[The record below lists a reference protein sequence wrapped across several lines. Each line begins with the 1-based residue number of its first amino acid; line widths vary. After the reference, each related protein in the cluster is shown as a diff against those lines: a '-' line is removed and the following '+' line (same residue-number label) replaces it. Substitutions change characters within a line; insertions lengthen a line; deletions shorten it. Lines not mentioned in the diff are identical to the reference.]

1 MLRNK
6 ARGLPQSSESPPC
19 DLTPRRASAQLL
31 RSHGVNAHRQSSLF
45 KAMALGIAAVRTVKA
60 GKVKRSL
67 LTDFRKSRLITSLS
81 KHTKTSRDKYRVKKG
96 GRRRPLKLATDRHE
110 QVRKYYLRP
119 DVSTCL
125 PGKRDTV
132 KVGKQKMAK
141 HVLQDTIQNTYS
153 RFKTEY
159 SSCNVSLS
167 LFRRLRPVNV
177 KPVSFTRR
185 DVCLCAYHQNLALK
199 LRSVNKHTR
208 LGVFPDQVLQRNT
221 DEDIKS
227 KLQMIPHDSVAF
239 HTWKSVE
246 HSYGRTSQKK
256 STMKTK
262 LITQT
267 MSRQCFIDTVMEE
280 VSLMRAHIS
289 RVKAQYKAVR
299 EIKNRLPTN
308 HVTVQM
314 DFAENWTAHAKEEV
328 QSAYYNQEQFTIH
341 PIVCHFRKNDN
352 LETKTYIIV
361 SDDRSHMAESV
372 LCFLFKVVPMIKQD
386 LVQDLQCIH
395 YISDSPSSQYRNIK
409 MMSILAKH
417 QLLFNINASYTYLE
431 SGHGKGPCDGSG
443 GSSKRNADLAIKKGV
458 HIDSAE
464 DYVSY
469 QNTTDS
475 AMTHVLVSQKEIAA
489 AKSTMTKI
497 MKGHSKI
504 TGTLTIHAVTSQQ
517 PGLLQTR
524 QTSCFGSCCFDEG
537 IFHCGCAGWTE
548 QLVFDGLSETEGAV
562 SVTRESEQA
571 GLVAMETEPAAVET
585 EQAEPAAVE
594 TEEAE
599 FLETDAEQ
607 AESVTETE
615 QAEPTMTETEQ
626 AEPTMTETEQ
636 AEPTMTEKEETEAP
650 ATEIE
655 QAKVPET
662 EQAQLPQ
669 TETEQAQLPQT
680 ETEQAQLPQ
689 TETEQAQLPQTE
701 TEQAQLP
708 QTETEQAQLPQTE
721 TEQAQL
727 PQTEQPECVT
737 KEHEQTELTLLIRQ
751 EENKKTELTERK
763 TTEAEDGVQSNEIV
777 TEKNEDYCYKVG
789 DMVMVNYNGKEYCG
803 QILKHDPED
812 SDKLTYHIDFLEKVG
827 EDYVRPKK
835 VDQLWV
841 KESNILRKVPA
852 ENSYKSQDYRVGDY
866 VRAKFQGR
874 LYYGRIVEHCGQE
887 NEYRIHFLVK
897 KGTHYVWP
905 KEVDELWMKP
915 KSIVE
920 KINPTTRFDNFY
932 L

>member
-417 QLLFNINASYTYLE
+417 QLLFNINAS
-431 SGHGKGPCDGSG
+431 CDGSG
-443 GSSKRNADLAIKKGV
+443 GASKRNADLAIKKGV

-701 TEQAQLP
+701 
-708 QTETEQAQLPQTE
+708 
-721 TEQAQL
+721 
-727 PQTEQPECVT
+727 QPECVT

>member
-1 MLRNK
+1 
-6 ARGLPQSSESPPC
+6 
-19 DLTPRRASAQLL
+19 
-31 RSHGVNAHRQSSLF
+31 
-45 KAMALGIAAVRTVKA
+45 
-60 GKVKRSL
+60 
-67 LTDFRKSRLITSLS
+67 
-81 KHTKTSRDKYRVKKG
+81 
-96 GRRRPLKLATDRHE
+96 
-110 QVRKYYLRP
+110 
-119 DVSTCL
+119 
-125 PGKRDTV
+125 
-132 KVGKQKMAK
+132 
-141 HVLQDTIQNTYS
+141 
-153 RFKTEY
+153 
-159 SSCNVSLS
+159 
-167 LFRRLRPVNV
+167 
-177 KPVSFTRR
+177 
-185 DVCLCAYHQNLALK
+185 
-199 LRSVNKHTR
+199 
-208 LGVFPDQVLQRNT
+208 
-221 DEDIKS
+221 
-227 KLQMIPHDSVAF
+227 
-239 HTWKSVE
+239 
-246 HSYGRTSQKK
+246 
-256 STMKTK
+256 
-262 LITQT
+262 
-267 MSRQCFIDTVMEE
+267 
-280 VSLMRAHIS
+280 
-289 RVKAQYKAVR
+289 
-299 EIKNRLPTN
+299 
-308 HVTVQM
+308 
-314 DFAENWTAHAKEEV
+314 
-328 QSAYYNQEQFTIH
+328 
-341 PIVCHFRKNDN
+341 
-352 LETKTYIIV
+352 
-361 SDDRSHMAESV
+361 
-372 LCFLFKVVPMIKQD
+372 
-386 LVQDLQCIH
+386 
-395 YISDSPSSQYRNIK
+395 
-409 MMSILAKH
+409 
-417 QLLFNINASYTYLE
+417 
-431 SGHGKGPCDGSG
+431 
-443 GSSKRNADLAIKKGV
+443 
-458 HIDSAE
+458 
-464 DYVSY
+464 
-469 QNTTDS
+469 
-475 AMTHVLVSQKEIAA
+475 MTHVLVSQKEIAA

-655 QAKVPET
+655 QAKVP
-662 EQAQLPQ
+662 
-669 TETEQAQLPQT
+669 
-680 ETEQAQLPQ
+680 
-689 TETEQAQLPQTE
+689 ETEQAQLPQTE